1 MCVTN
6 VWLDIINCSI
16 SSLLAICFLHT
27 YQLEM
32 TQVLRSK
39 VNLVFAYILTQKCP
53 QIQPQYILASK
64 FSWGACPQTLIALPC
79 LAC

>member
-6 VWLDIINCSI
+6 VWLDIIICSI

-27 YQLEM
+27 CQLEM
-32 TQVLRSK
+32 AQVLHSK

-53 QIQPQYILASK
+53 QI
-64 FSWGACPQTLIALPC
+64 
-79 LAC
+79 